1 MSYPVLALAFLALA
15 AAVAVVATRRRRLG
29 PRWWAVTGLTI
40 LALMVLTAVFDNL
53 MIAADL
59 FRYNEELLVGW
70 YLGLAPAE
78 DFAWPLAAGLLL
90 PSLWELLHP
99 VPASPATPGP
109 NARLNPRSQPR
120 ERS

>member
-29 PRWWAVTGLTI
+29 PRWWAVTGLTV

-70 YLGLAPAE
+70 YLGLAPVE

-99 VPASPATPGP
+99 APASPAGP
-109 NARLNPRSQPR
+109 RTNARTDARNHPR
-120 ERS
+120 ERP

>member
-29 PRWWAVTGLTI
+29 PRWWAVTGLTV

-70 YLGLAPAE
+70 YLGLAPVE

-99 VPASPATPGP
+99 APASPAGP
-109 NARLNPRSQPR
+109 WTNARTDARNHPR
-120 ERS
+120 ERP

>member
-1 MSYPVLALAFLALA
+1 MSYPVLALVFLALA
-15 AAVAVVATRRRRLG
+15 AAVAVFATRRRRLG
-29 PRWWAVTGLTI
+29 SRWWVVTGLTI
-40 LALMVLTAVFDNL
+40 LALVVLTAVFDNL

-70 YLGLAPAE
+70 YLGLAPVE
-78 DFAWPLAAGLLL
+78 DFAWPVAAGLLL

-99 VPASPATPGP
+99 VPHPQAQSPT
-109 NARLNPRSQPR
+109 STR